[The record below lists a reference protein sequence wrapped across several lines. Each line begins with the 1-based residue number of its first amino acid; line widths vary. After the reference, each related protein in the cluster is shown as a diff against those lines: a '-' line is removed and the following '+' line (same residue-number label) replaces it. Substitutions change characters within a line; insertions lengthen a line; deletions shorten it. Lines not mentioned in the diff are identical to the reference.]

1 MRVIA
6 DRDRCV
12 AGGQCVL
19 AAPDV
24 FDQED
29 DDGTVI
35 VLQAQPAVD
44 QERSVQRAARLC
56 PASAITVLS

>member
-1 MRVIA
+1 
-6 DRDRCV
+6 
-12 AGGQCVL
+12 VL